1 MRPESIAIPAP
12 RTDDWHDLY
21 LAAVA
26 INADLVTRLEA
37 LIVEAGEHTYWGLQL
52 AAALRGED
60 E

>member
-1 MRPESIAIPAP
+1 VIPDLHIPAP
-12 RTDDWHDLY
+12 RADNWQLLY

-26 INADLVTRLEA
+26 INADLVFRLDD
-37 LIVEAGEHTYWGLQL
+37 LIAEAGPDTYWGLRL